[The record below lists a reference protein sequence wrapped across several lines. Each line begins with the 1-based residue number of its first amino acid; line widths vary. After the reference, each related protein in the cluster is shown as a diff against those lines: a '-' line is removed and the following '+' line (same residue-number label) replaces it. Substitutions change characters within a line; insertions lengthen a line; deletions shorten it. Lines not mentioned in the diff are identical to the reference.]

1 VRKHV
6 DNKKLCTP
14 LDDTVDIIP
23 NVDSIIKAYHCSE
36 CSDTFQNLPTA
47 KNHIKSVHNK
57 KELST
62 VATSSALTII
72 PSQVMVP
79 SPPTILS
86 ISQPDIPEVI
96 VIPPVIV
103 EAQNNGLINSGTI
116 NNQNNNQNNNQIQNS
131 TNINST
137 NYNIK
142 QKVYSYNNP
151 DHGHL
156 QDKDFRKC
164 INSDIM
170 SVPNLIKKIHFDPN
184 KPENHNLY
192 IADVNSE
199 YIDVYNGKKWVKKVT
214 KHVVEDL
221 VEINEYAL
229 RNWVQ
234 ESNDEEIRDKL
245 NDYLCSIRDKETCDK
260 VSRKVLQAIYD
271 NRFVVQMPPPEYE
284 QEHQIYKETQKTKGS
299 Q

>member
-1 VRKHV
+1 MLLYKCPRCYYQSTHKNKVIRHI
-6 DNKKLCTP
+6 DNKRLCDP
-14 LDDTVDIIP
+14 VQDTSNIIP
-23 NVDSIIKAYHCSE
+23 NLDNIIKAYHCE
-36 CSDTFQNLPTA
+36 HCNEVFPNLATS
-47 KNHIKSVHNK
+47 KNHIKLMHSKNENSNV
-57 KELST
+57 LT
-62 VATSSALTII
+62 VFQGPQTTSL
-72 PSQVMVP
+72 VP
-79 SPPTILS
+79 ITAPIAAPT
-86 ISQPDIPEVI
+86 
-96 VIPPVIV
+96 VIPAVIV
-103 EAQNNGLINSGTI
+103 EGLVNSGTI
-116 NNQNNNQNNNQIQNS
+116 NNQNNSQNNNQIQYNANS
-131 TNINST
+131 TNF
-137 NYNIK
+137 NI

-156 QDKDFRKC
+156 KDKDFRQC

-234 ESNDEEIRDKL
+234 ETNDEDIRDKL
-245 NDYLCSIRDKETCDK
+245 NNYLCSIRDKETCEK

-271 NRFVVQMPPPEYE
+271 NRFIVQMPPPEYE
-284 QEHQIYKETQKTKGS
+284 HEHNIRKQQ
-299 Q
+299 